1 MTTRITGLASGY
13 DIDSLIQSTMK
24 TYQAKVDAKRQQKEV
39 LEIKQKLYRDVIKE
53 GKELYNKYFDFAKSN
68 NLLST
73 SNFKSVAFSS
83 TAEPNPVI
91 LFNISRPFFYKN

>member
-53 GKELYNKYFDFAKSN
+53 GKELYNKYFD
-68 NLLST
+68 
-73 SNFKSVAFSS
+73 
-83 TAEPNPVI
+83 
-91 LFNISRPFFYKN
+91 LFFIIFQLKFHRYLHL